1 MNRYNTHRTILLV
14 DDNDLDNHVNTKI
27 IKRCN
32 FADSIH
38 SVNSAKSAIKFLNGL
53 ITNPEKL
60 PDLIFLDIVMPEVDG
75 FGFLRMFY
83 KCDEVIKSKCR
94 IVMLT
99 SSVDSID
106 YYRALSYPYVIN
118 YLKKPLNIEELFAI
132 AA

>member
-1 MNRYNTHRTILLV
+1 M
-14 DDNDLDNHVNTKI
+14 
-27 IKRCN
+27 
-32 FADSIH
+32 
-38 SVNSAKSAIKFLNGL
+38 
-53 ITNPEKL
+53 
-60 PDLIFLDIVMPEVDG
+60 IFLDIVMPGIDG
-75 FGFLRMFY
+75 FGFLRLFN
-83 KCDEVIKSKCR
+83 KCDDVIKSKCH